1 MNITHLVLSGG
12 GMRGVIFIGALR
24 YIYINNINKN
34 IKHIAGCSIGAFIGL
49 MIVFKLTIE
58 EMEEILYI
66 SKNDSELCH
75 LSIKKY
81 IKLITEYGLFNTEI
95 FIKHLK
101 NVVKKKYPEMCL
113 LNEYNTQDISETIT
127 FSQLSKSFGI
137 NIYISCTNIN
147 TCKNEI
153 FSIENTPNICV
164 YKACCASMAI
174 PLLFKP
180 INIDDYYYYD
190 GALTNNF
197 PIKIFANVPK
207 ENIICMILYKE
218 EDNNNNIN
226 EPVKNIN
233 LIYIIK
239 QLMTILNILRV
250 KQVLLKEIQDS
261 NCIDYYNP
269 KNLVLN
275 NAINI
280 TFNRKGMKLHV
291 TNKEMDEMIYVG
303 FESMTKYIEERNS
316 KYIYDNKKRADAIL
330 NF

>member
-24 YIYINNINKN
+24 YMYINNINKN
-34 IKHIAGCSIGAFIGL
+34 IKHIAGCSIGALIGL
-49 MIVFKLTIE
+49 MMAFKLTIE

-66 SKNDSELCH
+66 CKDDNELCY

-81 IKLITEYGLFNTEI
+81 IRLMTEYGLFNTEI
-95 FIKHLK
+95 LIKHLK
-101 NVVKKKYPEMCL
+101 NIIKKKYPEMCL
-113 LNEYNTQDISETIT
+113 LNEYNTMDISETIT
-127 FSQLSKSFGI
+127 FSQLSKSFGV

-147 TCKNEI
+147 TCDNEI
-153 FSIENTPNICV
+153 FSIETTPNICV

-180 INIDDYYYYD
+180 INIGDYYYYD

-207 ENIICMILYKE
+207 ENIIGMILYKE
-218 EDNNNNIN
+218 NKNI
-226 EPVKNIN
+226 EPIKKIN

-280 TFNRKGMKLHV
+280 TFNRKGMRLHI
-291 TNKEMDEMIYVG
+291 TKTEMDEMIYAG
-303 FESMTKYIEERNS
+303 FESMTKYIEERYN
-316 KYIYDNKKRADAIL
+316 KYIEDNNKRVDSIL
-330 NF
+330 NP

>member
-1 MNITHLVLSGG
+1 
-12 GMRGVIFIGALR
+12 
-24 YIYINNINKN
+24 
-34 IKHIAGCSIGAFIGL
+34 
-49 MIVFKLTIE
+49 
-58 EMEEILYI
+58 
-66 SKNDSELCH
+66 
-75 LSIKKY
+75 
-81 IKLITEYGLFNTEI
+81 
-95 FIKHLK
+95 
-101 NVVKKKYPEMCL
+101 
-113 LNEYNTQDISETIT
+113 
-127 FSQLSKSFGI
+127 
-137 NIYISCTNIN
+137 
-147 TCKNEI
+147 
-153 FSIENTPNICV
+153 
-164 YKACCASMAI
+164 
-174 PLLFKP
+174 
-180 INIDDYYYYD
+180 
-190 GALTNNF
+190 
-197 PIKIFANVPK
+197 
-207 ENIICMILYKE
+207 MILYKE

>member
-12 GMRGVIFIGALR
+12 GMRGVIFVGALR
-24 YIYINNINKN
+24 YMYLNNINKN
-34 IKHIAGCSIGAFIGL
+34 IKHIAGCSIGALIGL
-49 MIVFKLTIE
+49 MMAFKLTIE

-66 SKNDSELCH
+66 CKDDNELCY

-81 IKLITEYGLFNTEI
+81 IRLMTEYGLFNTEI
-95 FIKHLK
+95 LIKHLK
-101 NVVKKKYPEMCL
+101 NIIKKKYPEMCL
-113 LNEYNTQDISETIT
+113 LNEYNTMDISETIT
-127 FSQLSKSFGI
+127 FSQLSKSFGV

-147 TCKNEI
+147 TCDNEI
-153 FSIENTPNICV
+153 FSIETTPNICV

-180 INIDDYYYYD
+180 INIGDYYYYD

-207 ENIICMILYKE
+207 ENIIGMILYKE
-218 EDNNNNIN
+218 NKNI
-226 EPVKNIN
+226 EPIKKIN

-261 NCIDYYNP
+261 KCIDYYNP

-275 NAINI
+275 SAMNI
-280 TFNRKGMKLHV
+280 TFNRKGMRLHI
-291 TNKEMDEMIYVG
+291 TKTEMDEMIYAG
-303 FESMTKYIEERNS
+303 FESMTIYIEERYN
-316 KYIYDNKKRADAIL
+316 KYIEDNNKRTDSIL
-330 NF
+330 NP

>member
-12 GMRGVIFIGALR
+12 GMRGVIFVGALR
-24 YIYINNINKN
+24 YMYINNIHKN
-34 IKHIAGCSIGAFIGL
+34 IKHIAGCSIGALIGL
-49 MIVFKLTIE
+49 MMAFKLTIE

-66 SKNDSELCH
+66 CKDDNELCY

-81 IKLITEYGLFNTEI
+81 IRLMTDYGLFNTEI
-95 FIKHLK
+95 LIKHLK
-101 NVVKKKYPEMCL
+101 NIIKKKYPEMCL
-113 LNEYNTQDISETIT
+113 LNEYNTMDISETIT
-127 FSQLSKSFGI
+127 FSQLSKSFGV

-147 TCKNEI
+147 TCDNEI
-153 FSIENTPNICV
+153 FSIETTPNICV

-180 INIDDYYYYD
+180 INIGDYYYYD

-207 ENIICMILYKE
+207 ENIIGMILYKE
-218 EDNNNNIN
+218 NKNI
-226 EPVKNIN
+226 EPIKKIN

-261 NCIDYYNP
+261 KCIDYYNP

-275 NAINI
+275 SAMNI
-280 TFNRKGMKLHV
+280 TFNRKGMRLHI
-291 TNKEMDEMIYVG
+291 TKTEMDEMIYAG
-303 FESMTKYIEERNS
+303 FESMTKYIEERYN
-316 KYIYDNKKRADAIL
+316 KYIEDNNKRVDSIL
-330 NF
+330 NP

>member
-24 YIYINNINKN
+24 YMYINNINKN
-34 IKHIAGCSIGAFIGL
+34 IKHIAGCSIGALIGL
-49 MIVFKLTIE
+49 MMAFKLTIE

-66 SKNDSELCH
+66 CKDDNELCY

-81 IKLITEYGLFNTEI
+81 IRLMTEYGLFNTEI
-95 FIKHLK
+95 LIKHFK
-101 NVVKKKYPEMCL
+101 NVIKKKYPEMCL
-113 LNEYNTQDISETIT
+113 LNEYNTMDISETIT
-127 FSQLSKSFGI
+127 FSQLSKSFGV

-147 TCKNEI
+147 TCDNEI
-153 FSIENTPNICV
+153 FSIETTPNICV

-180 INIDDYYYYD
+180 INIGDYYYYD

-207 ENIICMILYKE
+207 ENIIGMILYKE
-218 EDNNNNIN
+218 NKNI
-226 EPVKNIN
+226 EPVKKIN

-261 NCIDYYNP
+261 KCIDYYNP

-275 NAINI
+275 SAMNI
-280 TFNRKGMKLHV
+280 TFNRKGMRLHI
-291 TNKEMDEMIYVG
+291 TKMEMDEMIYAG
-303 FESMTKYIEERNS
+303 FESMTKYIEERYN
-316 KYIYDNKKRADAIL
+316 KYIEDNNKRTDSIL
-330 NF
+330 NL

>member
-34 IKHIAGCSIGAFIGL
+34 IKHIAGCSIGALIGL
-49 MIVFKLTIE
+49 MMVFKLTIE
-58 EMEEILYI
+58 EMEDILYI
-66 SKNDSELCH
+66 CKDDNELCY

-81 IKLITEYGLFNTEI
+81 IRLMTEYGLFNTEI
-95 FIKHLK
+95 LIKHLK
-101 NVVKKKYPEMCL
+101 NVIKKKYPEKCL
-113 LNEYNTQDISETIT
+113 LNEYNTHDISDTIT
-127 FSQLSKSFGI
+127 FSQLSKSFGV
-137 NIYISCTNIN
+137 NIYVSCTNIN
-147 TCKNEI
+147 TCDNEI
-153 FSIENTPNICV
+153 FSIETTPDICV

-180 INIDDYYYYD
+180 INIGDYYYYD

-207 ENIICMILYKE
+207 ENIIGMILYKE
-218 EDNNNNIN
+218 NKNI

-261 NCIDYYNP
+261 KCIDYYNP

-275 NAINI
+275 SAMNI
-280 TFNRKGMKLHV
+280 TFNRKGMRLHI
-291 TNKEMDEMIYVG
+291 TKTEMDEMIYAG
-303 FESMTKYIEERNS
+303 FESMTKYIEERYN
-316 KYIYDNKKRADAIL
+316 KYIEDNNKRTDSIL
-330 NF
+330 NL